1 MNAQD
6 VIINPKTNR
15 PIVIGSRVHR
25 KLLADAIYKI
35 DERESSIMY
44 NITEPNKEIE
54 PYDEKKQYISVHMG
68 KIVKRYKCIKT
79 KDVLKHII
87 SVIPE
92 VIDKY
97 LAYVEENDTPEQMKA
112 KLTQLLHNCILGA

>member
-6 VIINPKTNR
+6 VIINPKKNR

-35 DERESSIMY
+35 EERESSIIY
-44 NITEPNKEIE
+44 NLDEPHKEIE
-54 PYDEKKQYISVHMG
+54 GYDDKKQYISVHMG

-97 LAYVEENDTPEQMKA
+97 LAYVEENDTPDQMKA